1 MVQKEQVI
9 FQHYHTY
16 IETVWIDEQSWNIL
30 LGDNIIKD
38 IITKFSY
45 EHFQFFLKYR
55 VEFDN
60 NYKTLDHW
68 LDIKFSC

>member
-45 EHFQFFLKYR
+45 ENFQVFFL
-55 VEFDN
+55 
-60 NYKTLDHW
+60 
-68 LDIKFSC
+68 IQGGI

>member
-9 FQHYHTY
+9 FQQYHTY

-30 LGDNIIKD
+30 LGDNIITD

-45 EHFQFFLKYR
+45 EHFQFFFK
-55 VEFDN
+55 
-60 NYKTLDHW
+60 
-68 LDIKFSC
+68 IQSGI